1 MRYPFTVPLIVSF
14 LALPFCM
21 GAGELASVK
30 MTTDSLL
37 ITIPV
42 HINGKGPFNFI
53 IDTGAMASV
62 LGRKT
67 ADSLEL
73 KLQDMPLPVMTGGVG
88 DEGKMDE
95 LKLVTV
101 DSISIGRLTREPQMF
116 IVMDISHLAE
126 ATKLP
131 ISGIIGYDIL
141 SPYLVTLYF
150 KEKEATF
157 SDPPEKLSEDAIP
170 FELRLNHI
178 YVDCEINGV
187 KRPFLFDTG
196 ASESAIS
203 TEFIDTFALKE
214 EFEAAEIDTAI
225 GAEGTAGE
233 VKVITLAEVKIGGR
247 VIPDVRLA
255 AIDLSNLSS
264 MLGEPIYGVI
274 GNSVMRRYCVILDY
288 TNRAVYLR

>member
-1 MRYPFTVPLIVSF
+1 MRHPFTISLIVSF

-21 GAGELASVK
+21 GAGELARVK

-53 IDTGAMASV
+53 VDTGAMASV

-67 ADSLEL
+67 ANSLDI
-73 KLQDMPLPVMTGGVG
+73 KLQDMPLPVVTGGVG

-95 LKLVTV
+95 LKLATV
-101 DSISIGRLTREPQMF
+101 DNISIGRLARDTQMF

-126 ATKLP
+126 ATKLS

-141 SPYLVTLYF
+141 SPYLVTLDF
-150 KEKEATF
+150 KEKEAIF
-157 SDPPEKLSEDAIP
+157 SEPPEKLSEDAIP

-187 KRPFLFDTG
+187 KKPFLFDTG

-214 EFEAAEIDTAI
+214 KFEGAEIDTAV

-233 VKVITLAEVKIGGR
+233 VEVVNLPEISIGGR
-247 VIPDVRLA
+247 IIPEVKLA

-274 GNSVMRRYCVILDY
+274 GNSVMRRYRVILDY